1 MLSGSAGVLRFSASP
16 ALASIGIHLQRIS
29 VSFVNR
35 DGGKVG
41 YSATFNLEVIS
52 ITVMDEFDLEAL
64 ITACS
69 GLLCQAAR
77 VMKGRH
83 KAYERELERI
93 MMGR

>member
-1 MLSGSAGVLRFSASP
+1 
-16 ALASIGIHLQRIS
+16 
-29 VSFVNR
+29 
-35 DGGKVG
+35 
-41 YSATFNLEVIS
+41 
-52 ITVMDEFDLEAL
+52 MDEFDLEAL